1 MNLKQFDYVINL
13 EALDAYS
20 PPLHDGTV
28 NRRLVPAA
36 VGAGIEIVH
45 GTIEPGGMGQ
55 RHKHLTEWQIIMLI
69 EGEGVLDIGD
79 EPRQTITAG
88 AVVRIPPDTP
98 HYFEV
103 TGETAA
109 KVIVVYSPPLGPEG
123 FVAA

>member
-1 MNLKQFDYVINL
+1 VNVKQLDYVVNL
-13 EALDAYS
+13 DALDAYS

-28 NRRLVPAA
+28 NRRLVPAS

-45 GTIEPGGMGQ
+45 GTIEPGGIGQ
-55 RHKHLTEWQIIMLI
+55 RHKHLTEWQIILLM
-69 EGEGVLDIGD
+69 EGEGILEIGD

-88 AVVRIPPDTP
+88 AVVRIPPNTP

-103 TGETAA
+103 TGDTAA
-109 KVIVVYSPPLGPEG
+109 KVIVVYSPPLGPNG

>member
-1 MNLKQFDYVINL
+1 MMDMDFVVELDRL
-13 EALDAYS
+13 EPYT
-20 PPLHDGTV
+20 PPLHDGTT

-36 VGAGIEIVH
+36 LGAGFEMVH
-45 GTIEPGGMGQ
+45 GTIEPGGMGR
-55 RHKHLTEWQIIMLI
+55 RHKHLTEWQVIMLL

-79 EPRQTITAG
+79 APRQTLTAG

-103 TGETAA
+103 TGDEPARLI
-109 KVIVVYSPPLGPEG
+109 VIYSPPLGPQG